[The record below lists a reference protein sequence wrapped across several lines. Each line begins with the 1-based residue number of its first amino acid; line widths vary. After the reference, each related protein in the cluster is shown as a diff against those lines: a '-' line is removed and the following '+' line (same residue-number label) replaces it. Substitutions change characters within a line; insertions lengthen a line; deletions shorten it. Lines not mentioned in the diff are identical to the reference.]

1 MKNYLKH
8 LNYRQISGLIRKDV
22 LVRLRQPVSILM
34 SLYFNDNLFK
44 FIIIFSIQQWMTLLQ
59 YLWPVAIFCSLYVL
73 RLRFQPKEIETCQF
87 ATRQLPSNDLLPFFQ
102 SYICSIE
109 NQCSSVDKYE
119 EVADFQD
126 VP

>member
-1 MKNYLKH
+1 
-8 LNYRQISGLIRKDV
+8 
-22 LVRLRQPVSILM
+22 
-34 SLYFNDNLFK
+34 
-44 FIIIFSIQQWMTLLQ
+44 MTLLQ

-73 RLRFQPKEIETCQF
+73 RLRFQPKDIETCQF
-87 ATRQLPSNDLLPFFQ
+87 PTRQLPSNDLLPFFQ

-119 EVADFQD
+119 EVADYHD

>member
-1 MKNYLKH
+1 
-8 LNYRQISGLIRKDV
+8 
-22 LVRLRQPVSILM
+22 
-34 SLYFNDNLFK
+34 
-44 FIIIFSIQQWMTLLQ
+44 MTLLQ

-73 RLRFQPKEIETCQF
+73 RLRFQPKDIETCQF

-109 NQCSSVDKYE
+109 NRCSSVDKYE
-119 EVADFQD
+119 EIADFHD